1 MALQEVETRVSPVV
15 NGRLRET
22 VRGRSG
28 EAAARS
34 EGACTAPGHRNE
46 PEGRAGRAALR
57 DATREGGGASCVD
70 ALDGNAKL
78 PRLVDEVACD
88 RDECPI
94 GQVRFVGAVLP
105 GAEEV
110 AGEPLTAARSGIAKR
125 HQSEPK
131 AVRLLKTSAFG
142 LMTDVAETRRTTY

>member
-57 DATREGGGASCVD
+57 DATRGGGGASSADLRVEVGD
-70 ALDGNAKL
+70 LTKQNAAQL
-78 PRLVDEVACD
+78 TDRLW
-88 RDECPI
+88 
-94 GQVRFVGAVLP
+94 
-105 GAEEV
+105 
-110 AGEPLTAARSGIAKR
+110 
-125 HQSEPK
+125 
-131 AVRLLKTSAFG
+131 
-142 LMTDVAETRRTTY
+142 